1 MRALAV
7 DPAGSWDRKN
17 RRGSVTLA
25 SDVRHR
31 RRLTLRADEGFEFL
45 LDLVHAEYLKDGDG
59 LALED
64 GSYVEV
70 RAASEPVM
78 DIACAD
84 PAHLARMA
92 WHVGNRHLAVQVL
105 ADGTLRLLDDHVI
118 ADMAEKLGAKVTRL
132 DAPFDPEPGAYA
144 GGGHGH

>member
-25 SDVRHR
+25 SDARHR
-31 RRLTLRADEGFEFL
+31 RRMTLRADEGFEFL
-45 LDLVHAEYLKDGDG
+45 LDLVHAAYLKGGDG

-70 RAASEPVM
+70 QAADEPVM
-78 DIACAD
+78 DISCKD
-84 PAHLARMA
+84 PAHLARVA

-105 ADGTLRLLDDHVI
+105 PDGALRLLDDHVI
-118 ADMAEKLGAKVTRL
+118 AEMAERLGARVERRN
-132 DAPFDPEPGAYA
+132 APFDPEPGAYA
-144 GGGHGH
+144 GGAHGH

>member
-7 DPAGSWDRKN
+7 DPAGSWDPKN
-17 RRGSVTLA
+17 RRGTVTLA
-25 SDVRHR
+25 SDARHR

-45 LDLVHAEYLKDGDG
+45 LDLVHAAHLKDGDG
-59 LALED
+59 LALDD
-64 GSYVEV
+64 GTHVEV
-70 RAASEPVM
+70 RAADEPVM

-84 PAHLARMA
+84 PAHLARVA

-105 ADGTLRLLDDHVI
+105 VGGTLRLLDDHVI
-118 ADMAEKLGAKVTRL
+118 ADMAQKLGARVTRL
-132 DAPFDPEPGAYA
+132 NAPFDPEPGAYS